1 MAEAQ
6 IDKLSLE
13 IDYQAGQSATGI
25 DNLVSSIEK
34 LKNATSNTVSILTRV
49 SNGIGKFK
57 DRARELS
64 EVDTDTFSTKFN
76 KLITSINGINQIQE
90 ASGLKKTLN
99 QLKQIPK
106 VLEKLDEKTVDTFT
120 DRIEKLTQ
128 ALTPLANNLEKV
140 QGNISNLPS
149 KLNKVK
155 NYTDKSTQSFNGL
168 QKISNLLNFGVLVG
182 IFTRLGSKL
191 GEFTEKSA
199 GYVEDLNLFNVSMG
213 ESTRQAKEF
222 IDTISGTLGLDPS
235 QMMRNMGTFNVMAE
249 GFGIASD
256 KAYIMSKNLTQLT
269 YDFSSFFNL
278 DFETSATKLRSAL
291 AGEVE
296 PMRALGI
303 SLTQATLQQVAFE
316 NGITKSVATMSE
328 AEKAQLRYIALMT
341 RITEAQGDM
350 GRTLDIYFFNK
361 NIA

>member
-76 KLITSINGINQIQE
+76 KLVTSINGINQIQE

-168 QKISNLLNFGVLVG
+168 QKISNLLNFGAMIG
-182 IFTRLGSKL
+182 IVQRLGNKFAD
-191 GEFTEKSA
+191 FTQKSTE
-199 GYVEDLNLFNVSMG
+199 YVEALNLFNVSMG
-213 ESTRQAKEF
+213 QSTKQAKEF
-222 IDTISGTLGLDPS
+222 VDNISDVLGLDPAD
-235 QMMRNMGTFNVMAE
+235 MMKNMGVFNIMAE

-256 KAYIMSKNLTQLT
+256 RAYIMSKNLTQLV
-269 YDFSSFFNL
+269 YDIGSFYNL
-278 DFETSATKLRSAL
+278 DFETASLKVKSAL
-291 AGEVE
+291 AGELE
-296 PMRALGI
+296 P
-303 SLTQATLQQVAFE
+303 V
-316 NGITKSVATMSE
+316 KD
-328 AEKAQLRYIALMT
+328 YIILA
-341 RITEAQGDM
+341 A
-350 GRTLDIYFFNK
+350 
-361 NIA
+361 

>member
-76 KLITSINGINQIQE
+76 KLVTSINGINQIQE

-155 NYTDKSTQSFNGL
+155 TYTDKSTQSFNGL
-168 QKISNLLNFGVLVG
+168 QKISNLLNFGAMIG
-182 IFTRLGSKL
+182 IAQRLGNKFS
-191 GEFTEKSA
+191 GFTQKSTE
-199 GYVEDLNLFNVSMG
+199 YVEALNLFNVSMG
-213 ESTRQAKEF
+213 ASTKQAKEF
-222 IDTISGTLGLDPS
+222 VDNISDVLGLDPAD
-235 QMMRNMGTFNVMAE
+235 MMKNMGVFNIMAE

-256 KAYIMSKNLTQLT
+256 RAYIMSKNLTQLV
-269 YDFSSFFNL
+269 YDIGSFYNL
-278 DFETSATKLRSAL
+278 DFETASLKVKSAL
-291 AGEVE
+291 AGELE
-296 PMRALGI
+296 P
-303 SLTQATLQQVAFE
+303 V
-316 NGITKSVATMSE
+316 KD
-328 AEKAQLRYIALMT
+328 YIILA
-341 RITEAQGDM
+341 A
-350 GRTLDIYFFNK
+350 
-361 NIA
+361 